1 VLDPE
6 KFRDEWL
13 TEKSFQV
20 RMSKDKS
27 VQKDWCWPMR
37 LVYDPRELSEVITTR
52 PRVTEM
58 LHLVCMHY
66 LSF

>member
-27 VQKDWCWPMR
+27 VQKR
-37 LVYDPRELSEVITTR
+37 LVLAYEASL
-52 PRVTEM
+52 
-58 LHLVCMHY
+58 
-66 LSF
+66 